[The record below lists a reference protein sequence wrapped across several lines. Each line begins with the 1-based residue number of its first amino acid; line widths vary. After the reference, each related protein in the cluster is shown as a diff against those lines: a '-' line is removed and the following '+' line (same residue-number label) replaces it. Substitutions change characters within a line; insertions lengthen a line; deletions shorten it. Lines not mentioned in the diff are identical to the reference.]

1 MRAERIDIH
10 LFIILQVWRDS
21 FGRRDMDDI
30 RLELDKIFHSLSFSH
45 DAFAFPHAR
54 PAGR

>member
-1 MRAERIDIH
+1 
-10 LFIILQVWRDS
+10 
-21 FGRRDMDDI
+21 MDDI

-54 PAGR
+54 PAGPLEKKQPQSLGENG